1 MPIAFLQRLQ
11 TLTGPAVN
19 KIVPTGSGPDTI
31 VAEQLLQRVITGL
44 PELLG
49 AAVVDI
55 ESGQALATYT
65 TSREFNV
72 GKVLD
77 FNAEVVRQQRR
88 AMQALGLPADE
99 QLSEILIT
107 LSNQLHLLWLLAD
120 GQRFLYTVVDCRD
133 TNLGIARSVIRSC
146 ELPD

>member
-1 MPIAFLQRLQ
+1 MPIAFFQRLQ

-19 KIVPTGSGPDTI
+19 KIVPTSSGPDAI
-31 VAEQLLQRVITGL
+31 AAEQLLQRVLTGL
-44 PELLG
+44 PELIG
-49 AAVVDI
+49 AAVVDV

-65 TSREFNV
+65 TARDFNV

-88 AMQALGLPADE
+88 AMQALELPADE

-107 LSNQLHLLWLLAD
+107 LSNQLHLIWLLAD

-146 ELPD
+146 ELPE

>member
-1 MPIAFLQRLQ
+1 MPIPFLQRLQ
-11 TLTGPAVN
+11 TLTGPAIN
-19 KIVPTGSGPDTI
+19 KIVSTGSGPDTAA
-31 VAEQLLQRVITGL
+31 AEQLLQRVLAGL
-44 PELLG
+44 PELIA
-49 AAVVDI
+49 AAVVEV

-65 TSREFNV
+65 TARDFNV

-88 AMQALGLPADE
+88 AMQALGLPIE
-99 QLSEILIT
+99 EELSEILIT

-133 TNLGIARSVIRSC
+133 TNLGIARSVIRAC

>member
-1 MPIAFLQRLQ
+1 MPITFLQRLQ

-19 KIVPTGSGPDTI
+19 KIVPTGSGPEAV
-31 VAEQLLQRVITGL
+31 VAEQLLQRVLTGL

-49 AAVVDI
+49 AAVVDV

-65 TSREFNV
+65 TSRDFNV